1 MRIAVVLGEE
11 VGGVVGCVEVAT
23 AVEVVGFVGEF
34 RLHVDPSAKFV
45 STG

>member
-1 MRIAVVLGEE
+1 MGITVVLGEE

-34 RLHVDPSAKFV
+34 RVRVDPSAEFV
-45 STG
+45 SAG